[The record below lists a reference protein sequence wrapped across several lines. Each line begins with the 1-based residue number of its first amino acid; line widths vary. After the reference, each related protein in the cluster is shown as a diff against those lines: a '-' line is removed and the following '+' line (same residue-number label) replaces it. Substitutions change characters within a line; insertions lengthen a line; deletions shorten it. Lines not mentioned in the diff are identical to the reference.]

1 MKKTIR
7 ESKPPYA
14 FHGYQEWYLDSRHGY
29 QEWYLDSRQTKL
41 WYRCNMVRNL
51 MIGYA
56 EHHRI
61 KQCIYHIK

>member
-14 FHGYQEWYLDSRHGY
+14 FHGYQEWYIDS
-29 QEWYLDSRQTKL
+29 QENKL
-41 WYRCNMVRNL
+41 WYRCRMVRNV
-51 MIGYA
+51 MVAYA

-61 KQCIYHIK
+61 KHCIYHIR

>member
-1 MKKTIR
+1 MKKTKKTIR

-14 FHGYQEWYLDSRHGY
+14 FHGYQEWYIDSR
-29 QEWYLDSRQTKL
+29 ETKL
-41 WYRCNMVRNL
+41 WYRCNMVRNV

-61 KQCIYHIK
+61 TQCIYHIRWT